1 MRIHSAKI
9 KFRKAEL
16 NDVDI
21 FIEYRIIFLNEIHKP
36 IPDAKETILKKR
48 LRDYFNKTVKDGTFI
63 SWIAEYEKKPVGIG
77 SMVLREQPGNFYI
90 PNGKVGHILNMY
102 TIPEFRKNGVCSEIL
117 KRLIKEGEKLNLSK
131 IDLLATEQGESLYRK
146 FGFKEPNDKALE
158 LFLDK

>member
-1 MRIHSAKI
+1 MRKLI

-16 NDVDI
+16 NDVNI
-21 FIEYRIIFLNEIHKP
+21 FIKYRIIFLNEIHKP
-36 IPDAKETILKKR
+36 ISCDKETVLRKK
-48 LRDYFNKTVKDGTFI
+48 LRDYYNRTVKNGTFI
-63 SWIAEYEKKPVGIG
+63 SWIAEYEEKPVGIG
-77 SMVLREQPGNFYI
+77 SMVLREQPGHSKI

-102 TIPEFRKNGVCSEIL
+102 TIPKFRKNGICGEIL

-146 FGFKEPNDKALE
+146 FGFIEPTDKALE